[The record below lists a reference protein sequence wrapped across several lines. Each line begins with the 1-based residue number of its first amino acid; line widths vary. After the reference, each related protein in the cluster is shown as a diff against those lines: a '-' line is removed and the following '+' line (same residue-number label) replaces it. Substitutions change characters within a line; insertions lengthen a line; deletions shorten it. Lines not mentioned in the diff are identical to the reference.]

1 MDVVPFSFFK
11 PDDTWAL
18 WTFLIVAAYVCIL
31 LEHKYKWA
39 SQISGAVLA
48 LIIGLVAA
56 NLRIIP
62 IDAPVWDAVWNFI
75 LPLSVTMLLFS
86 ADLRRILKESGR
98 MFGIFNISAVTTVIG
113 AFVAV
118 ILYHNF
124 IPEFNKAAGMMT
136 GSYIGGG
143 VNFVA
148 LSKAFEASGTLVST
162 LTVADNL
169 NMALAFLL
177 LLAIPNFRFI
187 KRIFKHPY
195 EDEIQ
200 ELAKASV
207 EAEQETRAAAY
218 WKRKEI
224 SLLDIA
230 SIIAIAF
237 FIVFIA
243 GKFSGWVQS
252 VIPADATGFM
262 SLVRIVFGQ
271 LYLVIPV
278 VTIGLATLFPK
289 WLPKIP
295 GAYEVGMFG
304 VYLFFVVIGIPASI
318 YTIITKAPILLAF
331 CFTIAA
337 INIVLTLIGG
347 KVFHYS
353 VEECVISSNANL
365 GGPSTAAGMAIAK
378 GWTKLVTPAILV
390 GVWGYAIG
398 NYVGMFVGLTVLS
411 MFHH

>member
-1 MDVVPFSFFK
+1 MMNVVTFFK

-39 SQISGAVLA
+39 SQISGAVIA

-62 IDAPVWDAVWNFI
+62 TDAPVWDAVWNFI
-75 LPLSVTMLLFS
+75 LPLTVAMLLFN
-86 ADLRRILKESGR
+86 ADLRKILRESGR
-98 MFGIFNISAVTTVIG
+98 MFGIFNLSAVATVIG

-118 ILYHNF
+118 ILYHSF
-124 IPEFNKAAGMMT
+124 IPELKQAAGMMT

-148 LSKAFEASGTLVST
+148 LSKALVASGTLVST

-169 NMALAFLL
+169 NMAVAFLL
-177 LLAIPNFRFI
+177 LLAIPNFRFF
-187 KRIFKHPY
+187 KRTFKHPY
-195 EDEIQ
+195 EDEI
-200 ELAKASV
+200 EDLTKASK
-207 EAEQETRAAAY
+207 EAEETTRAAAF

-230 SIIAIAF
+230 STIAIAF

-243 GKFSGWVQS
+243 SKFSGWVKS
-252 VIPADATGFM
+252 AIPDDATGFM
-262 SLVRIVFGQ
+262 FIIRVVLGQ
-271 LYLVIPV
+271 LYLVIPI

-289 WLPKIP
+289 WLPQIP
-295 GAYEVGMFG
+295 GTYEIGMFG
-304 VYLFFVVIGIPASI
+304 IYLFFVVIGIPASL
-318 YTIITKAPILLAF
+318 YAIITKAPILLAF
-331 CFTIAA
+331 CATIAA
-337 INIVLTLIGG
+337 VNIVITLILG

-353 VEECVISSNANL
+353 IEECVLSSNANL

-378 GWTKLVTPAILV
+378 GWTKLITPAILV

-398 NYVGMFVGLTVLS
+398 NYVGIFVGLTVLS